1 MTKTDLEIK
10 KEFNSQIQSVSAVIK
25 KYIDE
30 QDVITRDGLADE
42 VINRLS
48 GDKGLAGQLNRVQE
62 IANAF
67 VSVFDGDEDGK
78 ITKEEILLK
87 LAANNE
93 TVQDLV
99 NRIVLAEAAIRN
111 LKTATANNTT
121 AIQGNTQSISNLSLA
136 VEQVKNDYLTKDG
149 AFAIFADTVSVV
161 EGVFYPS
168 SDDSSDDNAL

>member
-1 MTKTDLEIK
+1 MANLYSKIAK
-10 KEFNSQIQSVSAVIK
+10 ISGSGKNVIL
-25 KYIDE
+25 
-30 QDVITRDGLADE
+30 VP
-42 VINRLS
+42 VLS
-48 GDKGLAGQLNRVQE
+48 PTSFPL
-62 IANAF
+62 
-67 VSVFDGDEDGK
+67 
-78 ITKEEILLK
+78 TKEEILLK